1 MEPVATAEDLRAAT
15 DFHRSKKDE
24 RSKEEKLEEWV
35 EKFDKYGE
43 KTIKEAVR
51 EGLFCCSLRLP
62 FQPDVKNIIQWNTTT
77 KIQKKDLRTW
87 VKSRLPGCEVEYVN
101 ESMPNVKG
109 GYFTL
114 EISWD

>member
-1 MEPVATAEDLRAAT
+1 MEPVATAEELRAAAE
-15 DFHRSKKDE
+15 FHKAKKEDK
-24 RSKEEKLEEWV
+24 SKEELLQEWIDKF
-35 EKFDKYGE
+35 EKQADKVL
-43 KTIKEAVR
+43 KEAVR

-62 FQPDVKNIIQWNTTT
+62 FQPDVKNIMEWNTTT
-77 KIQKKDLRTW
+77 KIQGKDLRSW
-87 VKSRLPGCEVEYVN
+87 VKSRLPGCEVEYLN